1 MTADSETDRLP
12 IRIGISSCLVG
23 QRVRFD
29 ANHKQ
34 DNYILGTLGEFFE
47 FVPVCPEVAIG
58 MGVPRPTIRLMGE
71 PEAPRA
77 VGVKDNSLDVTDK
90 LIRYGRQQARELTDL
105 TGYIF
110 KSKSPSC
117 GMERVKLYTDKG
129 GVSSKGVGL
138 YAREFMAAHPLLP
151 CEEEGRLGDPML
163 RDNWLERVF
172 AWRRWQ
178 ELKRQ
183 RLTARALID
192 FHTRHKLALVAHGPK
207 HYKEL
212 GRMIAGAGKGPVR
225 PLADAYIEKFMAAL
239 SVRATARRHTNVLH
253 HLMGYLKQ
261 HLDGEDKQELLELIE
276 AYRLGQVP
284 RIVPITLLNHHF
296 RRFPNDYIAGQTYL
310 HMCPEELKLR
320 SYY

>member
-1 MTADSETDRLP
+1 MTSNNATDRLP

-34 DNYILGTLGEFFE
+34 DNYITGTLAEFFE

-58 MGVPRPTIRLMGE
+58 MGVPRPTIRLVGG

-77 VGVKDNSLDVTDK
+77 VGVKDTSIDVTDK
-90 LIRYGRQQARELTDL
+90 LIRYGREQARELTGL

-117 GMERVKLYTDKG
+117 GMERVKLYTEKG

-172 AWRRWQ
+172 AYRRWQ
-178 ELKRQ
+178 ELNRS
-183 RLTARALID
+183 RLTARALVE
-192 FHTRHKLALVAHGPK
+192 FHTRHKLTLMAHGPK

-212 GRMIAGAGKGPVR
+212 GQMIANAGKGPVR
-225 PLADAYIEKFMAAL
+225 PLADAYIEQLMAAL
-239 SVRATARRHTNVLH
+239 RVRATPKRHTNVLH
-253 HLMGYLKQ
+253 HLMGYLRKD
-261 HLDGEDKQELLELIE
+261 LDRDDKQELLEQIE
-276 AYRLGQVP
+276 AYRLGRVP
-284 RIVPITLLNHHF
+284 RIVPVTLLNHHF
-296 RRFPNDYIAGQTYL
+296 RKFPDPYITGQTYL
-310 HMCPEELKLR
+310 NMCPDELKLR